1 MRNIPYDDMIGLH
14 LPHDIQLKRMRRVIA
29 SELTDIQREV
39 ILAYYFEE
47 KTLTEIARERGIH
60 KSTACRTLHRAEERL
75 KRYLKY

>member
-47 KTLTEIARERGIH
+47 KTLAEIARERGIH

>member
-1 MRNIPYDDMIGLH
+1 MIGLH